1 MGIGQAVR
9 HWVLVPGSG
18 VRIPHP
24 QPDATAEFE
33 TYVLHSA
40 FASAKR
46 EILAKR
52 VVYPTLFV

>member
-1 MGIGQAVR
+1 MSPSGKAPGFGPGIR
-9 HWVLVPGSG
+9 GSNPS
-18 VRIPHP
+18 I

-33 TYVLHSA
+33 TYVPHSA